1 MGLEPALRASSAML
15 LIYVLAGEECFIFK
29 LAYEFVKLDCIFPAG
44 VGSRHQ
50 EGVCHHSSMDSAAG
64 QMAVCIPMVMLGY
77 FQPDPGRGVWTPQ
90 ELKRLYQRPPHSIH
104 TRSLIIKWHHA
115 VGNFFCLGVDH

>member
-1 MGLEPALRASSAML
+1 MQM
-15 LIYVLAGEECFIFK
+15 FT
-29 LAYEFVKLDCIFPAG
+29 LAYEFVKLDCVFPGG

-77 FQPDPGRGVWTPQ
+77 FQPNGTIVTAGRNH
-90 ELKRLYQRPPHSIH
+90 RNI
-104 TRSLIIKWHHA
+104 
-115 VGNFFCLGVDH
+115 VGGYDFIACHV

>member
-77 FQPDPGRGVWTPQ
+77 FQPNPNPNPNPNGLTARWRGVVDGN
-90 ELKRLYQRPPHSIH
+90 KNYHH
-104 TRSLIIKWHHA
+104 T
-115 VGNFFCLGVDH
+115 

>member
-77 FQPDPGRGVWTPQ
+77 FQPN
-90 ELKRLYQRPPHSIH
+90 PHSIY
-104 TRSLIIKWHHA
+104 TRSLIAKNGIMRLETSFA
-115 VGNFFCLGVDH
+115 

>member
-77 FQPDPGRGVWTPQ
+77 FQPNPNPNPKKCAAGDIQVQ
-90 ELKRLYQRPPHSIH
+90 AD
-104 TRSLIIKWHHA
+104 LI
-115 VGNFFCLGVDH
+115 